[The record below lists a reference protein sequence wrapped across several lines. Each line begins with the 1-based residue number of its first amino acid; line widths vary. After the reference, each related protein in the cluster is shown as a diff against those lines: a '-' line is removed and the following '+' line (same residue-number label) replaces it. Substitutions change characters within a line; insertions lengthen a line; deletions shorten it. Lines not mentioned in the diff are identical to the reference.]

1 MSDECVELNEA
12 VAKGSIPKQAPN
24 LGGAEGGGGH
34 DPGQLGWFAAQKA
47 ASLPHPMPHL
57 SLRLT
62 QLGPKCKACANSQ
75 SPKGS

>member
-1 MSDECVELNEA
+1 MSDERVKLNEA

-24 LGGAEGGGGH
+24 LGGAERGED
-34 DPGQLGWFAAQKA
+34 DPGRLGQFTAQKA

-62 QLGPKCKACANSQ
+62 QLGPKCKTCANSQ
-75 SPKGS
+75 SPKGP